1 MALTLSAAK
10 ELFETITCEL
20 RKHIGPDFILS
31 TKTTKGN
38 TQISERAIIQKIS
51 AILRDMGLSYAEAG
65 SQQSKDFRDVGN
77 TGLNIE
83 VKKTDSESIYFN
95 DTCPC
100 KDIYY
105 VVLFTGKE
113 YKRTPEK
120 NIPPQLLFING
131 EEFIKDAPWLE
142 EYISEINA
150 LKDKYARGPNKK
162 GLSGIMEVYPRPTF
176 KANISSFLNLKGL
189 CAD

>member
-1 MALTLSAAK
+1 MSLTLSAAK
-10 ELFETITCEL
+10 ELFETITREL

-176 KANISSFLNLKGL
+176 KANISSFLKGL